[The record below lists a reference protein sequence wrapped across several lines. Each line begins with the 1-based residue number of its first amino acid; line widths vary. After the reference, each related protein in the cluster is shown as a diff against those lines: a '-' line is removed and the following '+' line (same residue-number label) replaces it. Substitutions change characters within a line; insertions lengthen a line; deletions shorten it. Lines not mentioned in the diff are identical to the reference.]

1 MKNKKVLLNVT
12 DVLTQGV
19 VDGQSLTTK
28 KLKQQRIPKEKGE
41 KEKMKEIF
49 DRYEKYL
56 NEKNKDKSQVDGR
69 NWIYKPSRATK
80 DLKKALNQPNK
91 QAYSDTDSNRE
102 SLSQKSLTESQEDND
117 NEDSSSDVIDSNTDQ
132 ESDSEE
138 TSENSPNDGN
148 EDEIIEQSNIHE
160 EYSVCMTKLKSVT
173 PKEPGWSNF
182 SNVFM
187 ISAIDGD
194 GVDEL
199 EVSKKLRSIGTSG
212 PQF

>member
-1 MKNKKVLLNVT
+1 MKNKQVLLNVT

-28 KLKQQRIPKEKGE
+28 KAKQQKKPKEKEE
-41 KEKMKEIF
+41 KEKIKEIF
-49 DRYEKYL
+49 DRYENYL
-56 NEKNKDKSQVDGR
+56 NLKNKDKSQVDGR
-69 NWIYKPSRATK
+69 NWIYKPSRAKK
-80 DLKKALNQPNK
+80 DLKKALNQTNE
-91 QAYSDTDSNRE
+91 QAYSDFDSNRE
-102 SLSQKSLTESQEDND
+102 SLSQKSLTESQEDN
-117 NEDSSSDVIDSNTDQ
+117 EDSSSDIIDSNTDQ

-148 EDEIIEQSNIHE
+148 EDENFKQSNIHE

-173 PKEPGWSNF
+173 PREPGWSNF

-199 EVSKKLRSIGTSG
+199 EVSKILRSIGTSG